1 MKVTAKP
8 LDPREACERLMRG
21 VTQAA
26 AIKVQQII
34 ECTAEEARRSTLL
47 EVAELVLD
55 NQIGHRD
62 GLEVDALL
70 SDIASQIRHLAR
82 PL

>member
-1 MKVTAKP
+1 
-8 LDPREACERLMRG
+8 
-21 VTQAA
+21 
-26 AIKVQQII
+26 
-34 ECTAEEARRSTLL
+34 
-47 EVAELVLD
+47 LVLD